1 MEKIIFQDFIKKIQ
15 GRAKRPDSFGPP
27 GIKGSGQKVYGYTIT
42 KKRLRGLLHELNPYE
57 TKLFIALKV
66 YENKWGFAWPGERT
80 LAKDV
85 NMDKNTISRNALS
98 LQTKGFIKIEAH
110 QGKHYKRYVYQLLK

>member
-15 GRAKRPDSFGPP
+15 DLAKRLDSFGPP

-42 KKRLRGLLHELNPYE
+42 KKRLKGLLHELNPYE
-57 TKLFIALKV
+57 TKLFIALKL

-80 LAKDV
+80 LAKYV